1 MSDTIKAGTILIA
14 EGALVPD
21 SWKLES
27 EPFVYGWR
35 LLKKL
40 DSAGLDKVVGAAGW
54 NFFYIAGVV
63 ATRVFDSDEKKTARK
78 AIKHLLASR
87 EAKSFNCLE
96 ITELVAQRSMGIPYV
111 SVSAHMRHIQQ
122 SQLLAGAQS
131 RDETTSLQS

>member
-14 EGALVPD
+14 EGALLPD
-21 SWKLES
+21 SLQLES

-40 DSAGLDKVVGAAGW
+40 DSAGLDKVIGAAGW

-63 ATRVFDSDEKKTARK
+63 ATNVFGSDEKKTTRK
-78 AIKHLLASR
+78 AIKHLIASR

-96 ITELVAQRSMGIPYV
+96 ITQLVARRSMGVPYV
-111 SVSAHMRHIQQ
+111 SVSAHMRHIQKDQ
-122 SQLLAGAQS
+122 SLVGDHGP
-131 RDETTSLQS
+131 DEAAALQP